1 MSAIDQPSVRRG
13 LSPFRERLA
22 ALLHGSMR
30 SKLLRNILTV
40 VTGTAGAQA
49 ITLAFMPV
57 ITRIYGPE
65 AYGVLGTFLSVTMML
80 VPVAALTYPIAIVL
94 PKRDG
99 DARGLVRLSLATALL
114 LAALVALAFYLVGD
128 RLVAV
133 LEIQIV
139 QPYLMLIPFVMFCGA
154 ALEICQQWLFRTQ
167 RFRITA
173 SVAVGHS
180 LLFNSMRTIAGL
192 VQSSALVLVCTTALQ
207 QALHAAMLALAMLRA
222 KPHRDNHAGEA
233 GQGDPGVLELA
244 RTHSDFPKYRAPV
257 MLINAC
263 SQHLPTLVLAAYFGP
278 AAAGFFA
285 LCKQALTMPT
295 NLIGK
300 SVADVYYPRI
310 SRAIHDREPVAAMLL
325 KATTALG
332 LVGLVPFSLVAVF
345 GPWLFALVFG
355 EQWHVAGEYA
365 RWLALAEYVIFVSRP
380 CVVAVPALSLQ
391 GRFLLFEVFSTSLRV
406 LSLFVGAVW
415 IGHALATVQAFAVAS
430 IVIYS
435 SLMVIVLI
443 ASRRWYAAQQLKA
456 RQPEA
461 QHPTES
467 FD

>member
-1 MSAIDQPSVRRG
+1 MSAIDQSSMRRSSFPVRG
-13 LSPFRERLA
+13 RLA
-22 ALLHGSMR
+22 ALLQASMR

-80 VPVAALTYPIAIVL
+80 IPVAALTYPIAIVL

-99 DARGLVRLSLATALL
+99 DARGLVRLALATALS
-114 LAALVALAFYLVGD
+114 LATVVALTLYFFGD
-128 RLVAV
+128 QLART
-133 LEIQIV
+133 LEIEII
-139 QPYLMLIPFVMFCGA
+139 QPYLMIIPFVMFCGA

-180 LLFNSMRTIAGL
+180 LLFNSLRTVAGL

-207 QALHAAMLALAMLRA
+207 QALHAAMLGLAMLHA
-222 KPHRDNHAGEA
+222 KPHADNHAEDAEQSG
-233 GQGDPGVLELA
+233 PGMLELA
-244 RTHSDFPKYRAPV
+244 RRHSDFPRFRAPV
-257 MLINAC
+257 MLINAV

-325 KATTALG
+325 KATAALG

-355 EQWHVAGEYA
+355 DQWHVAGEYA

-391 GRFLLFEVFSTSLRV
+391 ARFLLFEIFSTSLRV
-406 LSLFVGAVW
+406 LSLFVGALF
-415 IGHALATVQAFAVAS
+415 IGSALATVQAFAVAS

-435 SLMVIVLI
+435 LLMVIVLI
-443 ASRRWYAAQQLKA
+443 ASRRWYAAQQN
-456 RQPEA
+456 A
-461 QHPTES
+461 QHSEES

>member
-1 MSAIDQPSVRRG
+1 MNTIDQPGMRRGSTSVRDR
-13 LSPFRERLA
+13 LSA
-22 ALLHGSMR
+22 VLHASMR

-40 VTGTAGAQA
+40 VSGTAGAQA

-80 VPVAALTYPIAIVL
+80 IPVAALTYPIAIVL

-99 DARGLVRLSLATALL
+99 DARGLVRLALAIALSLATV
-114 LAALVALAFYLVGD
+114 VALGLQFFGD
-128 RLVAV
+128 QLART
-133 LEIQIV
+133 LEIEII

-207 QALHAAMLALAMLRA
+207 QALHAAMLGLAMLRA
-222 KPHRDNHAGEA
+222 KPHSDNHADEA
-233 GQGDPGVLELA
+233 EQGSPGMIELA
-244 RTHSDFPKYRAPV
+244 RRHSDFPRFRAPV
-257 MLINAC
+257 MLINAV

-325 KATTALG
+325 KATAALG
-332 LVGLVPFSLVAVF
+332 LVGLVPFSVVAVF

-391 GRFLLFEVFSTSLRV
+391 ARFLLFEVFSTSLRV
-406 LSLFVGAVW
+406 LSLFGGALL
-415 IGHALATVQAFAVAS
+415 IGTALATVQASAVAS

-435 SLMVIVLI
+435 SLIVIVLI
-443 ASRRWYAAQQLKA
+443 ASRRWYAAQQ
-456 RQPEA
+456 PNV
-461 QHPTES
+461 QHPKES

>member
-1 MSAIDQPSVRRG
+1 MSAIDQSSMQRG
-13 LSPFRERLA
+13 ASPLRERLS
-22 ALLHGSMR
+22 ALWHGSLR
-30 SKLLRNILTV
+30 SKLLRNIVTV
-40 VTGTAGAQA
+40 VSGTAGAQA

-80 VPVAALTYPIAIVL
+80 IPVAALTYPIAIVL

-99 DARGLVRLSLATALL
+99 DARGLVRLALVTALVLAT
-114 LAALVALAFYLVGD
+114 LVALALQLFGE
-128 RLVAV
+128 RLAAVAD
-133 LEIQIV
+133 ISII

-180 LLFNSMRTIAGL
+180 LLFNSIRTVAGL
-192 VQSSALVLVCTTALQ
+192 LQSSALVLVCTTALQ
-207 QALHAAMLALAMLRA
+207 QALHAAMLGLAMLRA
-222 KPHRDNHAGEA
+222 KPHTDNHH
-233 GQGDPGVLELA
+233 GDAEQDSPGMLELA
-244 RTHSDFPKYRAPV
+244 RQHSDFPKFRAPV
-257 MLINAC
+257 MLINAV

-310 SRAIHDREPVAAMLL
+310 SRAIHDRESVAAMLL
-325 KATTALG
+325 KATAALG
-332 LVGLVPFSLVAVF
+332 LVGLVPFTLVAVI

-391 GRFLLFEVFSTSLRV
+391 GRFLLFEMFSTSLRV
-406 LSLFVGAVW
+406 LSLFGGALL
-415 IGHALATVQAFAVAS
+415 IGNALATVQAFAVAS

-443 ASRRWYAAQQLKA
+443 ASRRWYAAL
-456 RQPEA
+456 RRETP
-461 QHPTES
+461 HPQES
-467 FD
+467 VD

>member
-1 MSAIDQPSVRRG
+1 MSVIDQSADQSSVPPPKG
-13 LSPFRERLA
+13 RLA
-22 ALLHGSMR
+22 ALMQGSMR

-65 AYGVLGTFLSVTMML
+65 AYGVLGTFLSVTLML
-80 VPVAALTYPIAIVL
+80 IPIAALTYPIAIVL
-94 PKRDG
+94 PKRDD
-99 DARGLVRLSLATALL
+99 DARGLARLSLITALVL
-114 LAALVALAFYLVGD
+114 SGLVASGLLLFGDQLA
-128 RLVAV
+128 VA
-133 LEIQIV
+133 LEIQII
-139 QPYLMLIPFVMFCGA
+139 QPYLMLIPLVMFSGA

-173 SVAVGHS
+173 RVAVANS
-180 LLFNSMRTIAGL
+180 LLFNGLRTVAGL

-207 QALHAAMLALAMLRA
+207 QALHAAMLGVSMWRA
-222 KPHRDNHAGEA
+222 GPHTPTHADPEEEGGRARMRD
-233 GQGDPGVLELA
+233 LA
-244 RTHSDFPKYRAPV
+244 RRHSDFPKYRAPV
-257 MLINAC
+257 MLINAV

-285 LCKQALTMPT
+285 LCKQALSMPT

-310 SRAIHDREPVAAMLL
+310 TRAIHDREPVAAMLV
-325 KATTALG
+325 KATTALA
-332 LVGLVPFSLVAVF
+332 LVGLVPFATVAVL
-345 GPWLFALVFG
+345 GPWLFSLVFG

-365 RWLALAEYVIFVSRP
+365 RWLALAEYAVFISRP

-406 LSLFVGAVW
+406 LALFGGALV
-415 IGHALATVQAFAVAS
+415 IGNALATVQAFAAAS
-430 IVIYS
+430 IVIYL
-435 SLMVIVLI
+435 SLVVIVTI
-443 ASRRWYAAQQLKA
+443 AARRWYRRQQELV
-456 RQPEA
+456 
-461 QHPTES
+461 
-467 FD
+467 

>member
-1 MSAIDQPSVRRG
+1 MSAIDQSSMQRG
-13 LSPFRERLA
+13 ASPLRERLT
-22 ALLHGSMR
+22 ALWHGSLR
-30 SKLLRNILTV
+30 SKLLRNIVTV
-40 VTGTAGAQA
+40 VSGTAGAQA

-80 VPVAALTYPIAIVL
+80 IPVAALTYPIAIVL

-99 DARGLVRLSLATALL
+99 DARGLVRLALATALV
-114 LAALVALAFYLVGD
+114 LAALVALALQLFGE
-128 RLVAV
+128 RLAAVAD
-133 LEIQIV
+133 ISII

-180 LLFNSMRTIAGL
+180 LLFNSIRTVAGL
-192 VQSSALVLVCTTALQ
+192 LQSSALVLVCTTALQ
-207 QALHAAMLALAMLRA
+207 QALHAAMLGLAMLRA
-222 KPHRDNHAGEA
+222 KPHTDNHH
-233 GQGDPGVLELA
+233 GDAEQDSPGMLELA
-244 RTHSDFPKYRAPV
+244 RQHSDFPKYRAPV
-257 MLINAC
+257 MLINAV

-325 KATTALG
+325 KATAALG
-332 LVGLVPFSLVAVF
+332 LVGLVPFTLVAVI

-391 GRFLLFEVFSTSLRV
+391 GRFLLFEMFSTSLRV
-406 LSLFVGAVW
+406 LSLFGGALL
-415 IGHALATVQAFAVAS
+415 IGNALATVQAFAVAS

-443 ASRRWYAAQQLKA
+443 ASRRWYAAL
-456 RQPEA
+456 RRETP
-461 QHPTES
+461 HPQES
-467 FD
+467 VD

>member
-1 MSAIDQPSVRRG
+1 MSAIDQSSMQRG
-13 LSPFRERLA
+13 ASPLRERLA
-22 ALLHGSMR
+22 ALWHGSLR
-30 SKLLRNILTV
+30 SKLLRNIVTV
-40 VTGTAGAQA
+40 VSGTAGAQA

-80 VPVAALTYPIAIVL
+80 IPVAALTYPIAIVL

-99 DARGLVRLSLATALL
+99 DARGLVRLALATALV
-114 LAALVALAFYLVGD
+114 LAALVALALQLFGE
-128 RLVAV
+128 RLAAVAD
-133 LEIQIV
+133 ISII

-180 LLFNSMRTIAGL
+180 LLFNSIRTVAGL
-192 VQSSALVLVCTTALQ
+192 LQSSALVLVCTTALQ
-207 QALHAAMLALAMLRA
+207 QALHAAMLGLAMLRA
-222 KPHRDNHAGEA
+222 KPHMDNHHGEA
-233 GQGDPGVLELA
+233 EQDSPGMLELA
-244 RTHSDFPKYRAPV
+244 RQHSDFPKYRAPV
-257 MLINAC
+257 MLINAV

-325 KATTALG
+325 KATAALG
-332 LVGLVPFSLVAVF
+332 LVGLVPFTLVAVI

-391 GRFLLFEVFSTSLRV
+391 GRFLLFEMFSTSLRV
-406 LSLFVGAVW
+406 LSLFGGALL
-415 IGHALATVQAFAVAS
+415 IGNALATVQAFAVAS

-443 ASRRWYAAQQLKA
+443 ASRRWYAAL
-456 RQPEA
+456 RRETP
-461 QHPTES
+461 HPQES
-467 FD
+467 VD

>member
-1 MSAIDQPSVRRG
+1 MSAIDQPSVQRG
-13 LSPFRERLA
+13 SSSIREKLGM
-22 ALLHGSMR
+22 LLRGSMR

-40 VTGTAGAQA
+40 VSGTAGAQA

-65 AYGVLGTFLSVTMML
+65 AYGILGTFLSVTMML
-80 VPVAALTYPIAIVL
+80 IPIAALTYPIAIVL

-99 DARGLVRLSLATALL
+99 DARGLARLGLAIALSLASVVALGL
-114 LAALVALAFYLVGD
+114 LFFGDQLAAT
-128 RLVAV
+128 
-133 LEIQIV
+133 LEIEII

-192 VQSSALVLVCTTALQ
+192 LQSSALVLVCTTALQ
-207 QALHAAMLALAMLRA
+207 QALHAAMLGLAILRA
-222 KPHRDNHAGEA
+222 KPRVEEYVDEA
-233 GQGDPGVLELA
+233 EQREPGMLEMA
-244 RTHSDFPKYRAPV
+244 RRHSDFPRFRAPV
-257 MLINAC
+257 MLINAV

-325 KATTALG
+325 KATAALG
-332 LVGLVPFSLVAVF
+332 LVGLVPFALVAVF
-345 GPWLFALVFG
+345 GPWLFGLVFG

-391 GRFLLFEVFSTSLRV
+391 GRFLLFEIFSTSLRV
-406 LSLFVGAVW
+406 LSLFGGALL
-415 IGHALATVQAFAVAS
+415 IGNALATVQAFAVAS
-430 IVIYS
+430 IIIYS

-443 ASRRWYAAQQLKA
+443 ASRRWYAAQQLNA
-456 RQPEA
+456 RHPE
-461 QHPTES
+461 ES

>member
-1 MSAIDQPSVRRG
+1 MSAIDQSSMQRG
-13 LSPFRERLA
+13 ASPLRERLT
-22 ALLHGSMR
+22 ALWHGSLR
-30 SKLLRNILTV
+30 SKLLRNIVTV
-40 VTGTAGAQA
+40 VSGTAGAQA

-80 VPVAALTYPIAIVL
+80 IPVAALTYPIAIVL

-99 DARGLVRLSLATALL
+99 DARGLVRLALATALV
-114 LAALVALAFYLVGD
+114 LAALVALALQLFGE
-128 RLVAV
+128 RLAAVAD
-133 LEIQIV
+133 ISII

-180 LLFNSMRTIAGL
+180 LLFNSIRTVAGL
-192 VQSSALVLVCTTALQ
+192 LQSSALVLVCTTALQ
-207 QALHAAMLALAMLRA
+207 QALHAAMLGLAMLRA
-222 KPHRDNHAGEA
+222 KPHTDNHH
-233 GQGDPGVLELA
+233 GDAEQDNPGMLELA
-244 RTHSDFPKYRAPV
+244 RQHSDFPKFRAPV
-257 MLINAC
+257 MLINAV

-325 KATTALG
+325 KATAALG
-332 LVGLVPFSLVAVF
+332 LVGLVPFTLVAVI

-406 LSLFVGAVW
+406 LSLFGGALL
-415 IGHALATVQAFAVAS
+415 IGNALATVQAFAVAS

-443 ASRRWYAAQQLKA
+443 ASRRWYAAL
-456 RQPEA
+456 RRETP
-461 QHPTES
+461 HPQES
-467 FD
+467 VD

>member
-1 MSAIDQPSVRRG
+1 MSAIDQSSMQRG
-13 LSPFRERLA
+13 ASPLRERLT
-22 ALLHGSMR
+22 ALWHGSLR
-30 SKLLRNILTV
+30 SKLLRNIVTV
-40 VTGTAGAQA
+40 VSGTAGAQA

-80 VPVAALTYPIAIVL
+80 IPVAALTYPIAIVL

-99 DARGLVRLSLATALL
+99 DARGLVRLALVTALVLAT
-114 LAALVALAFYLVGD
+114 LVALALQLFGE
-128 RLVAV
+128 RLAAVAD
-133 LEIQIV
+133 ISII

-180 LLFNSMRTIAGL
+180 LLFNSIRTVAGL
-192 VQSSALVLVCTTALQ
+192 LQSSALVLVCTTALQ
-207 QALHAAMLALAMLRA
+207 QALHAAMLGLAMLRA
-222 KPHRDNHAGEA
+222 KPHTDNHH
-233 GQGDPGVLELA
+233 GDAEQDNPGMLELA
-244 RTHSDFPKYRAPV
+244 RQHSDFPKFRAPV
-257 MLINAC
+257 MLINAV

-325 KATTALG
+325 KATAALG
-332 LVGLVPFSLVAVF
+332 LVGLVPFTLVAVI

-406 LSLFVGAVW
+406 LSLFGGALL
-415 IGHALATVQAFAVAS
+415 IGNALATVQAFAVAS

-443 ASRRWYAAQQLKA
+443 ASRRWYAAL
-456 RQPEA
+456 RRETP
-461 QHPTES
+461 HPQES
-467 FD
+467 VD

>member
-1 MSAIDQPSVRRG
+1 MSAIDQPSARHG
-13 LSPFRERLA
+13 SSLFRERLA

-80 VPVAALTYPIAIVL
+80 IPVAALTYPIAIVL

-99 DARGLVRLSLATALL
+99 DARGLVRLALAIALTL
-114 LAALVALAFYLVGD
+114 SVVVALSLHLFGG
-128 RLVAV
+128 RLAEA
-133 LEIQIV
+133 LEIQII

-173 SVAVGHS
+173 SVAVGNS

-207 QALHAAMLALAMLRA
+207 QALHAAMLGLAMLRT
-222 KPHRDNHAGEA
+222 KPHEDNHTGEA
-233 GQGDPGVLELA
+233 GQDSPGMFELA
-244 RTHSDFPKYRAPV
+244 RKHSDFPKFRAPV
-257 MLINAC
+257 MLINAV

-325 KATTALG
+325 KATTALA
-332 LVGLVPFSLVAVF
+332 LVGLVPFALVAIL
-345 GPWLFALVFG
+345 GPWLFAFVFG

-365 RWLALAEYVIFVSRP
+365 RWLALAEYVVFVSRP

-391 GRFLLFEVFSTSLRV
+391 GRFLLFEIFSTSLRV
-406 LSLFVGAVW
+406 LSLFGGALL
-415 IGHALATVQAFAVAS
+415 IGNALATVQAFTVAS

-435 SLMVIVLI
+435 SLIVIVLI
-443 ASRRWYAAQQLKA
+443 ASRRWYAAQHSTF
-456 RQPEA
+456 
-461 QHPTES
+461 QHPEKS

>member
-1 MSAIDQPSVRRG
+1 MSAIDQSSMQRG
-13 LSPFRERLA
+13 ASPLRERLT
-22 ALLHGSMR
+22 ALWHVSLR
-30 SKLLRNILTV
+30 SKLLRNIVTV
-40 VTGTAGAQA
+40 VSGTAGAQA

-80 VPVAALTYPIAIVL
+80 IPVAALTYPIAIVL

-99 DARGLVRLSLATALL
+99 DARGLVRLALVTALM
-114 LAALVALAFYLVGD
+114 LAALVALALQLFGE
-128 RLVAV
+128 RLAAVAD
-133 LEIQIV
+133 ISII

-180 LLFNSMRTIAGL
+180 LLFNSIRTVAGL
-192 VQSSALVLVCTTALQ
+192 LQSSALVLVCTTALQ
-207 QALHAAMLALAMLRA
+207 QALHAAMLGLAMLRA
-222 KPHRDNHAGEA
+222 KPHTDNHH
-233 GQGDPGVLELA
+233 GDAEQDNPGMLELA
-244 RTHSDFPKYRAPV
+244 RQHSDFPKFRAPV
-257 MLINAC
+257 MLINAV

-295 NLIGK
+295 NLLGK

-325 KATTALG
+325 KATAALG
-332 LVGLVPFSLVAVF
+332 LVGLVPFTLVAVI

-406 LSLFVGAVW
+406 LSLFGGALL
-415 IGHALATVQAFAVAS
+415 IGNALATVQAFAVAS

-443 ASRRWYAAQQLKA
+443 ASRRWYAAL
-456 RQPEA
+456 RRETP
-461 QHPTES
+461 HPQES
-467 FD
+467 VD

>member
-1 MSAIDQPSVRRG
+1 VSAIDQSSMQRG
-13 LSPFRERLA
+13 ASPLRERLS
-22 ALLHGSMR
+22 ALWHGSLR
-30 SKLLRNILTV
+30 SKLLRNIVTV
-40 VTGTAGAQA
+40 VSGTAGAQA

-80 VPVAALTYPIAIVL
+80 IPVAALTYPIAIVL

-99 DARGLVRLSLATALL
+99 DARGLVRLALVTALVLAT
-114 LAALVALAFYLVGD
+114 LVALALQLFGE
-128 RLVAV
+128 RLAAVAD
-133 LEIQIV
+133 ISII

-180 LLFNSMRTIAGL
+180 LLFNSIRTVAGL
-192 VQSSALVLVCTTALQ
+192 LQSSALVLVCTTALQ
-207 QALHAAMLALAMLRA
+207 QALHAAMLGLAMLRA
-222 KPHRDNHAGEA
+222 RPHTDNHH
-233 GQGDPGVLELA
+233 GDAEQDSPGMLELA
-244 RTHSDFPKYRAPV
+244 RQHSDFPKFRAPV
-257 MLINAC
+257 MLINAV

-325 KATTALG
+325 KATAALG
-332 LVGLVPFSLVAVF
+332 LVGLVPFTLVAVI

-391 GRFLLFEVFSTSLRV
+391 GRFLLFEMFSTSLRV
-406 LSLFVGAVW
+406 LSLFGGALL
-415 IGHALATVQAFAVAS
+415 IGNALATVQAFAVAS

-443 ASRRWYAAQQLKA
+443 ASRRWYAAL
-456 RQPEA
+456 RRETP
-461 QHPTES
+461 HPQES
-467 FD
+467 VD

>member
-1 MSAIDQPSVRRG
+1 MSAIDQSSMQRG
-13 LSPFRERLA
+13 ASPLRERLT
-22 ALLHGSMR
+22 ALWHGSLR
-30 SKLLRNILTV
+30 SKLLRNIVTV
-40 VTGTAGAQA
+40 VSGTAGAQA

-80 VPVAALTYPIAIVL
+80 IPVAALTYPIAIVL

-99 DARGLVRLSLATALL
+99 DARGLVRLALVTALM
-114 LAALVALAFYLVGD
+114 LAALVALALQLFGE
-128 RLVAV
+128 RLAAVAD
-133 LEIQIV
+133 ISII

-180 LLFNSMRTIAGL
+180 LLFNSIRTVAGL
-192 VQSSALVLVCTTALQ
+192 LQSSALVLVCTTALQ
-207 QALHAAMLALAMLRA
+207 QALHAAMLGLAMLRA
-222 KPHRDNHAGEA
+222 KPHTDNHH
-233 GQGDPGVLELA
+233 GDAEQDSPGMLELA
-244 RTHSDFPKYRAPV
+244 RQHSDFPKFRAPV
-257 MLINAC
+257 MLINAV

-325 KATTALG
+325 KATAALG
-332 LVGLVPFSLVAVF
+332 LVGLVPFTLVAVI

-406 LSLFVGAVW
+406 LSLFGGALL
-415 IGHALATVQAFAVAS
+415 IGNALATVQAFAVAS

-443 ASRRWYAAQQLKA
+443 ASRRWYAAL
-456 RQPEA
+456 RRETP
-461 QHPTES
+461 HPQES
-467 FD
+467 VD

>member
-1 MSAIDQPSVRRG
+1 MSAIDQSSMQRG
-13 LSPFRERLA
+13 ASPLRERLT
-22 ALLHGSMR
+22 ALWHGSLR
-30 SKLLRNILTV
+30 SKLLRNIVTV
-40 VTGTAGAQA
+40 VSGTAGAQA

-80 VPVAALTYPIAIVL
+80 IPVAALTYPIAIVL

-99 DARGLVRLSLATALL
+99 DARGLVRLALVTALM
-114 LAALVALAFYLVGD
+114 LAALVALALQLFGE
-128 RLVAV
+128 RLAAVAD
-133 LEIQIV
+133 ISII

-180 LLFNSMRTIAGL
+180 LLFNSIRTVAGL
-192 VQSSALVLVCTTALQ
+192 LQSSALVLVCTTALQ
-207 QALHAAMLALAMLRA
+207 QALHAAMLGLAMLRA
-222 KPHRDNHAGEA
+222 KPHTDNHR
-233 GQGDPGVLELA
+233 GDAEQDSPGMLELA
-244 RTHSDFPKYRAPV
+244 RQHSDFPKFRAPV
-257 MLINAC
+257 MLINAV

-325 KATTALG
+325 KATAALG
-332 LVGLVPFSLVAVF
+332 LVGLVPFTLVAVI

-391 GRFLLFEVFSTSLRV
+391 GRFLLFEMFSTSLRV
-406 LSLFVGAVW
+406 LSLFGGALL
-415 IGHALATVQAFAVAS
+415 IGNALATVQAFAVAS

-443 ASRRWYAAQQLKA
+443 ASRRWYAAL
-456 RQPEA
+456 RRETP
-461 QHPTES
+461 HPQES
-467 FD
+467 VD

>member
-1 MSAIDQPSVRRG
+1 MSAIDQSSMQRG
-13 LSPFRERLA
+13 ASPLRERLN
-22 ALLHGSMR
+22 ALWHGSLR
-30 SKLLRNILTV
+30 SKLLRNIVTV
-40 VTGTAGAQA
+40 VSGTAGAQA

-80 VPVAALTYPIAIVL
+80 IPVAALTYPIAIVL

-99 DARGLVRLSLATALL
+99 DARGLVRLALATALV
-114 LAALVALAFYLVGD
+114 LAALVALALQLFGE
-128 RLVAV
+128 RLAAVAD
-133 LEIQIV
+133 ISII

-180 LLFNSMRTIAGL
+180 LLFNSIRTVAGL
-192 VQSSALVLVCTTALQ
+192 LQSSALVLVCTTALQ
-207 QALHAAMLALAMLRA
+207 QALHAAMLGLAMLRA
-222 KPHRDNHAGEA
+222 KPHTDNHH
-233 GQGDPGVLELA
+233 GDAEQDSPGMLELA
-244 RTHSDFPKYRAPV
+244 RQHSDFPKFRAPV
-257 MLINAC
+257 MLINAV

-325 KATTALG
+325 KATAALG
-332 LVGLVPFSLVAVF
+332 LVGLVPFTLVAVI

-391 GRFLLFEVFSTSLRV
+391 GRFLLFEMFSTSLRV
-406 LSLFVGAVW
+406 LSLFGGALL
-415 IGHALATVQAFAVAS
+415 IGNALATVQAFAVAS

-443 ASRRWYAAQQLKA
+443 ASRRWYAAL
-456 RQPEA
+456 RRETP
-461 QHPTES
+461 HPQES
-467 FD
+467 VD

>member
-1 MSAIDQPSVRRG
+1 MSAIDQPGMRRG
-13 LSPFRERLA
+13 PSSIRERLA
-22 ALLHGSMR
+22 AVLQGSMR
-30 SKLLRNILTV
+30 SKLLRNIITV
-40 VTGTAGAQA
+40 VSGTAGAQA

-80 VPVAALTYPIAIVL
+80 IPVAALTYPIAIVL
-94 PKRDG
+94 PKRDR
-99 DARGLVRLSLATALL
+99 DARGLVRLALVIALALATAVGLMLL
-114 LAALVALAFYLVGD
+114 FFGD
-128 RLVAV
+128 RLAATF
-133 LEIQIV
+133 EIQII

-180 LLFNSMRTIAGL
+180 LFFNSMRTVAGL

-207 QALHAAMLALAMLRA
+207 QALHAAMLGLAMWRT
-222 KPHRDNHAGEA
+222 KPHPDDHREEIEEA
-233 GQGDPGVLELA
+233 PRLLELA
-244 RTHSDFPKYRAPV
+244 RRHSDFPKFRAPV
-257 MLINAC
+257 MLINAV

-325 KATTALG
+325 KATAALG
-332 LVGLVPFSLVAVF
+332 LVGLVPFSLVVVF

-365 RWLALAEYVIFVSRP
+365 RWLALAEYAIFVSRP

-391 GRFLLFEVFSTSLRV
+391 ARFLLFEIFSTSLRV
-406 LSLFVGAVW
+406 LSLFGGALL
-415 IGHALATVQAFAVAS
+415 IGSALATVQAFAVAS

-435 SLMVIVLI
+435 SLIVIVLI
-443 ASRRWYAAQQLKA
+443 ASRRWYAAQHTDA
-456 RQPEA
+456 RYPE
-461 QHPTES
+461 ES
-467 FD
+467 VD

>member
-1 MSAIDQPSVRRG
+1 MSAIDQSSMQRG
-13 LSPFRERLA
+13 ASPLRERLT
-22 ALLHGSMR
+22 ALWHGSLR
-30 SKLLRNILTV
+30 SKLLRNIVTV
-40 VTGTAGAQA
+40 VSCTAGAQA

-80 VPVAALTYPIAIVL
+80 IPVAALTYPIAIVL

-99 DARGLVRLSLATALL
+99 DARGLVRLALVTALM
-114 LAALVALAFYLVGD
+114 LAALVALALQLFGE
-128 RLVAV
+128 RLAAVAD
-133 LEIQIV
+133 ISII

-180 LLFNSMRTIAGL
+180 LLFNSIRTVAGL
-192 VQSSALVLVCTTALQ
+192 LQSSALVLVCTTALQ
-207 QALHAAMLALAMLRA
+207 QALHAAMLGLAMLRA
-222 KPHRDNHAGEA
+222 KPHTDNHH
-233 GQGDPGVLELA
+233 GDAEQDSPGMLELA
-244 RTHSDFPKYRAPV
+244 RQHSDFPKYRAPV
-257 MLINAC
+257 MLINAV

-325 KATTALG
+325 KATAALG
-332 LVGLVPFSLVAVF
+332 LVGLVPFTLVAVI

-406 LSLFVGAVW
+406 LSLFGGALL
-415 IGHALATVQAFAVAS
+415 IGNALATVQAFAVAS

-443 ASRRWYAAQQLKA
+443 ASRRWYAAL
-456 RQPEA
+456 RRETP
-461 QHPTES
+461 HPQES
-467 FD
+467 VD

>member
-1 MSAIDQPSVRRG
+1 VSAIDQSSMQRG
-13 LSPFRERLA
+13 ASPLRERLS
-22 ALLHGSMR
+22 ALWHGSLR
-30 SKLLRNILTV
+30 SKLLRNIVTV
-40 VTGTAGAQA
+40 VSGTAGAQA

-80 VPVAALTYPIAIVL
+80 IPVAALTYPIAIVL

-99 DARGLVRLSLATALL
+99 DARGLVRLALVTALVLAT
-114 LAALVALAFYLVGD
+114 LVALALQLFGE
-128 RLVAV
+128 RLAAGGGTS
-133 LEIQIV
+133 LI

-154 ALEICQQWLFRTQ
+154 ALEISQQWLFRTQ

-180 LLFNSMRTIAGL
+180 LLFNSIRTVAGL
-192 VQSSALVLVCTTALQ
+192 LQSSALVLVCTTALQ
-207 QALHAAMLALAMLRA
+207 QALHAAMLGLAMLRA
-222 KPHRDNHAGEA
+222 KPHTDNHH
-233 GQGDPGVLELA
+233 GDAEQDSPGMLELA
-244 RTHSDFPKYRAPV
+244 RQHSDFPKFRAPV
-257 MLINAC
+257 MLINAV

-325 KATTALG
+325 KATAALG
-332 LVGLVPFSLVAVF
+332 LVGLVPFTLVAVI

-391 GRFLLFEVFSTSLRV
+391 GRFLLFEMFSTSLRV
-406 LSLFVGAVW
+406 LSLFGGALL
-415 IGHALATVQAFAVAS
+415 IGNALATVQAFAVAS

-443 ASRRWYAAQQLKA
+443 ASRRWYAAL
-456 RQPEA
+456 RRETP
-461 QHPTES
+461 HPQES
-467 FD
+467 VD

>member
-332 LVGLVPFSLVAVF
+332 LVGLVPFSVVAVF